1 MKYSLL
7 AIFTISI
14 LFVSNAQK
22 YSLIPESNEQ
32 LKITSSIEYKKLPF
46 KMKMIKK
53 MLPKKSVSYYSKIGN
68 RLEININGNIMGQ
81 SIISSTTVVQNY
93 IDSLTQIKVS
103 TLVNDTLVDDV
114 FKEKKIDLISTTI
127 TFGEKK
133 KKILGY
139 DCVYFISENDS
150 IKTEGFLTSQING
163 IDEFKNYGMPLDYKT
178 TNKKEKSITITTA
191 IDILI
196 EPLEK
201 NKFILSHK

>member
-14 LFVSNAQK
+14 LFVSNAQT

-53 MLPKKSVSYYSKIGN
+53 MLPKKSVSYYSQIGN

-93 IDSLTQIKVS
+93 IDSLTQIKV
-103 TLVNDTLVDDV
+103 
-114 FKEKKIDLISTTI
+114 
-127 TFGEKK
+127 
-133 KKILGY
+133 
-139 DCVYFISENDS
+139 
-150 IKTEGFLTSQING
+150 
-163 IDEFKNYGMPLDYKT
+163 
-178 TNKKEKSITITTA
+178 
-191 IDILI
+191 
-196 EPLEK
+196 
-201 NKFILSHK
+201 